1 MPGPTTTAG
10 VPLPGPPLR
19 DGRISRRGPRYR
31 PFNARAR
38 PEDRAREESAG
49 GGGERRRRRARA
61 RDPPAGAGAARAPPA
76 PGGADLRDG
85 EPRPDRPRLGERS
98 PRSLSHAKN
107 AQQQKEKNPFW
118 VGDAFIH
125 KKGKGNQHGNSPL
138 VIFHVLGVCYMF
150 LALMIVCDNFFGPAL
165 DCMVEK
171 WEIDDDTKHQKKHH
185 PRSLL
190 PLVKLPLPR
199 HHRGSIGYYS
209 LLWQALARRGR
220 LLRPLARRTRDCA
233 PVSIAERCVRIA
245 NRAHRSRALARNRS
259 RDRHA
264 HASETMSD
272 FGPAVPP
279 NFKHRAAASSAP
291 KKVTNTDSDLR
302 GFEASVLQAATP
314 PRQMAGNATGTK
326 VKAAT
331 EVREMPEPGPP
342 LGTLPAG
349 TDVVVVMRM
358 GPAVQIAMP
367 ICGFIDTAALDE

>member
-1 MPGPTTTAG
+1 MLAISIGG
-10 VPLPGPPLR
+10 LLR
-19 DGRISRRGPRYR
+19 
-31 PFNARAR
+31 
-38 PEDRAREESAG
+38 E
-49 GGGERRRRRARA
+49 
-61 RDPPAGAGAARAPPA
+61 
-76 PGGADLRDG
+76 
-85 EPRPDRPRLGERS
+85 
-98 PRSLSHAKN
+98 
-107 AQQQKEKNPFW
+107 
-118 VGDAFIH
+118 
-125 KKGKGNQHGNSPL
+125 
-138 VIFHVLGVCYMF
+138 
-150 LALMIVCDNFFGPAL
+150 
-165 DCMVEK
+165 
-171 WEIDDDTKHQKKHH
+171 
-185 PRSLL
+185 
-190 PLVKLPLPR
+190 PR
-199 HHRGSIGYYS
+199 HHLRLRE
-209 LLWQALARRGR
+209 LLWQALRRGEVDFYGHS
-220 LLRPLARRTRDCA
+220 LDAHATAPLYPSQNAAFASLTVHVARARSPGTARA
-233 PVSIAERCVRIA
+233 TA
-245 NRAHRSRALARNRS
+245 N
-259 RDRHA
+259 A